1 MKVMKKILLTL
12 IFTAAAITATE
23 TLQAQ
28 SLQGLLNLFANTK
41 AAKSD
46 SHAAG
51 ELLTA
56 EQLTASTWVYD
67 APQIVY
73 SGNSSMATVAI
84 ATLRT
89 QMTGISKAM
98 GLNAGS
104 DTVTFHGDGNAIM
117 QNGEQTFT
125 APYTYD
131 AANGTLSVTLT
142 RKEATAAFPA
152 TVTAKDG
159 IVTIL
164 FDADTSM
171 ETLLKMAPELKEN
184 PSLVIIKTVVDKY
197 PGIKIGATL
206 KAK

>member
-1 MKVMKKILLTL
+1 MKRIVFTLLLTAA
-12 IFTAAAITATE
+12 IAAADS
-23 TLQAQ
+23 LQAQ

-41 AAKSD
+41 AAKAEN
-46 SHAAG
+46 HAAG
-51 ELLTA
+51 EVLTA

-67 APQIVY
+67 TPQIVY
-73 SGNSSMATVAI
+73 SGSSPMATVAI

-89 QMTGISKAM
+89 QMGGISTAI

-104 DTVTFHGDGNAIM
+104 DTIAFLGDGNATM

-125 APYTYD
+125 TPYTYD

-142 RKEATAAFPA
+142 RKEATATFPA
-152 TVTAKDG
+152 TATAKDG
-159 IVTIL
+159 VLTIL

-171 ETLLKMAPELKEN
+171 ATLLKMAPELEKN
-184 PSLVIIKTVVDKY
+184 SSLLIIKAVVDKY
-197 PGIKIGATL
+197 PGIKIGATF